1 MESRPPSRSRFRL
14 KTNEARKLWKKT
26 AADNLDYFCQDSLT
40 YSAHTHALSLS
51 TYHTPSHSLP
61 ISRPHPLSIRDCTS
75 STHKLFILKYK
86 VNKAGNKLYLKIWV
100 FQGHICTS
108 HFGCFTHKFEM
119 RTLVGIKPRPL
130 ASLANH
136 WTIVQGLAI
145 IPCYFLLFVYL
156 FVHSSEFFLCSFHSV
171 IDKLYLSP
179 S

>member
-1 MESRPPSRSRFRL
+1 MSRLSHI
-14 KTNEARKLWKKT
+14 
-26 AADNLDYFCQDSLT
+26 FCT
-40 YSAHTHALSLS
+40 HTRTLSIYLPYTLSFS
-51 TYHTPSHSLP
+51 TYITPTP
-61 ISRPHPLSIRDCTS
+61 FSIRDCTS

-86 VNKAGNKLYLKIWV
+86 VNKAGSKLYLKIWV